1 MPLGRSWRYAA
12 LLPLAL
18 LLSNCAF
25 ISFDG
30 DESLTPAEKMMWS
43 TYAVA
48 TRRGVASCLVVN
60 RKDPGSNRVI
70 PVLVTASH
78 VLAVAPHGP
87 YYLAMRT
94 ADENGD
100 PDIAVLE
107 IMADETGP
115 VAYTTNPHADVAA
128 LELRMPK
135 EMAATVGLPSFIDE
149 DKVGRLNASLHPG
162 EMVSI
167 LGFPSVLPATQGG
180 FPILR
185 RGAVAS
191 YRPGNLGRSARF
203 LIDTTVY
210 PGDSGGPVFTTDRR
224 DRAPILVGLVTEHIG
239 RKVGAVP
246 LAVAI
251 DARAVRETLELLP
264 HSPGERPE
272 IPVPNGRVD
281 SQGVT
286 AGMKVKGRPE
296 MFFKVLHADALTGRR
311 LPLASS
317 DSLPGTKSRAR

>member
-1 MPLGRSWRYAA
+1 
-12 LLPLAL
+12 
-18 LLSNCAF
+18 
-25 ISFDG
+25 
-30 DESLTPAEKMMWS
+30 
-43 TYAVA
+43 
-48 TRRGVASCLVVN
+48 
-60 RKDPGSNRVI
+60 
-70 PVLVTASH
+70 
-78 VLAVAPHGP
+78 
-87 YYLAMRT
+87 MRT

-128 LELRMPK
+128 LELRMPE

-149 DKVGRLNASLHPG
+149 DTVGRLNASLHPG
-162 EMVSI
+162 EMVSV

-191 YRPGNLGRSARF
+191 YTPGNLGRSERF
-203 LIDTTVY
+203 LINTTVY
-210 PGDSGGPVFTTDRR
+210 PGDSGGPVFASDRR

-264 HSPGERPE
+264 HGRGQGPE

-311 LPLASS
+311 LPPAPG
-317 DSLPGTKSRAR
+317 DSLPGTKSHTR